1 MDVHRLGLAA
11 LVLALA
17 GCASQGCDQPLSGE
31 ACRTE
36 HLLYQN
42 DMLQAK
48 MLIAAGQLNDY
59 ELAAALLD
67 RAAPWDERGE
77 VPFYQ
82 ALLKIHQGPQVDEV
96 LNLLEKAADAQQPY
110 AVALL
115 YKIHAQP
122 YLIDDADPLLAES
135 YRARYAELDVAKSGY
150 PSFQKASEV
159 VDELVNAPKQL
170 NAAAPA
176 GQHNPQ

>member
-11 LVLALA
+11 LILALA

-31 ACRTE
+31 KCRTE
-36 HLLYQN
+36 HMLYQN

-48 MLIAAGQLNDY
+48 MLIASGQLGDY
-59 ELAAALLD
+59 ELAAALLE
-67 RAAPWDERGE
+67 RAEPWDERGE

-96 LNLLEKAADAQQPY
+96 LDLLERAADAQQPY

-115 YKIHAQP
+115 YRIYAQP
-122 YLIDDADPLLAES
+122 FLVNDADPLLAEG
-135 YRARYAELDVAKSGY
+135 YRARYADLDVAKSGY
-150 PSFQKASEV
+150 PSFRKAAAV
-159 VDELVNAPKQL
+159 VDELLAAGQEL
-170 NAAAPA
+170 NAGTP
-176 GQHNPQ
+176 

>member
-1 MDVHRLGLAA
+1 MEVHRFGFAGLI
-11 LVLALA
+11 LALA
-17 GCASQGCDQPLSGE
+17 GCSSLGCDEPLSSE

-48 MLIAAGQLNDY
+48 MLIGAGQLNDY

-67 RAAPWDERGE
+67 RAEPWDERGE
-77 VPFYQ
+77 VLFYQ
-82 ALLKIHQGPQVDEV
+82 ALLKIHQGPQVGEV
-96 LNLLEKAADAQQPY
+96 LSLLEKSADAQQPY

-115 YKIHAQP
+115 YKIYAQP
-122 YLIDDADPLLAES
+122 YLIDTADPLLAES

-150 PSFQKASEV
+150 PSFQKANEV
-159 VDELVNAPKQL
+159 VDQLINVPQSL
-170 NAAAPA
+170 NAAAP
-176 GQHNPQ
+176 